1 MEMELVS
8 GPFGVEGDLVLE
20 VVDDEASNA
29 VYSGIVPRNKG
40 EGSMHEP
47 LTVGRVIVKDA
58 IDHIQRCLLVGDVTE
73 VDGVDLG
80 EGGDRHRHR
89 YS

>member
-40 EGSMHEP
+40 EESMHKP
-47 LTVGRVIVKDA
+47 LA
-58 IDHIQRCLLVGDVTE
+58 IRSPMRE
-73 VDGVDLG
+73 
-80 EGGDRHRHR
+80 
-89 YS
+89 SA

>member
-1 MEMELVS
+1 
-8 GPFGVEGDLVLE
+8 
-20 VVDDEASNA
+20 
-29 VYSGIVPRNKG
+29 
-40 EGSMHEP
+40 MHKP

-58 IDHIQRCLLVGDVTE
+58 VDHVQRCLLVDDVAE